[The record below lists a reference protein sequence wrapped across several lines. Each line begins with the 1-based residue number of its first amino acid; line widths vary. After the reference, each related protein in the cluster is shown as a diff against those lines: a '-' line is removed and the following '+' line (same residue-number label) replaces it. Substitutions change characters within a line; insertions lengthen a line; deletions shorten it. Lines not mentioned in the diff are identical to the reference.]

1 MRKLSDAELPYVTG
15 GAFVV
20 PGYDPLA
27 DINERNRELF
37 LEWQERQRRQ
47 EGLQR

>member
-1 MRKLSDAELPYVTG
+1 MRMLADAELSCVSG

-20 PGYDPLA
+20 PEYDPLA
-27 DINERNRELF
+27 DTNERNRELF
-37 LEWQERQRRQ
+37 LEWLERQRRQ